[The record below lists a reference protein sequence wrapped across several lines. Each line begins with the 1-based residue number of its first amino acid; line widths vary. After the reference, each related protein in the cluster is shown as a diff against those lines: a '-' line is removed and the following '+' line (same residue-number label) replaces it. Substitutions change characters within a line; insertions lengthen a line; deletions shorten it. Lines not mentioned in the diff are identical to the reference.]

1 MVPVLAR
8 IRGMVALNDNM
19 EFRLVFEGEFVAGFK
34 HEQVRHAF
42 MQRFGEGPAVA
53 VFSKARAVRG
63 FA

>member
-1 MVPVLAR
+1 
-8 IRGMVALNDNM
+8 MVALNDNM